1 MNLDRGKGLT
11 VWGIVLTVIFG
22 IALTGFPA
30 VAMSGGFLSALAVMS
45 PVIGFFGGGLAMIWA
60 GTQRTKK
67 AKALPQVPGPHRQAG
82 EHLHHHPGPGHAG
95 VGAQGL

>member
-45 PVIGFFGGGLAMIWA
+45 PVIGFFGGGLALESVGGRW
-60 GTQRTKK
+60 QRFRF
-67 AKALPQVPGPHRQAG
+67 GFYG
-82 EHLHHHPGPGHAG
+82 G
-95 VGAQGL
+95 